1 MTMKKIIAILFTSLA
16 AVVLSACS
24 AADDSTITSPRMGSY
39 IENYCAIYTKVS
51 NTTNGI
57 VYSCKDNGKLYIC
70 SASSCEVYTD

>member
-1 MTMKKIIAILFTSLA
+1 MLVTSLSCLAIL
-16 AVVLSACS
+16 
-24 AADDSTITSPRMGSY
+24 